1 MVGQV
6 DGKVALVSGGARG
19 LGAAYVRIL
28 AAEGARV
35 VFGDVLDDEGAALAG
50 ELGDDVRFVHLDV
63 TDPEQWSAAVE
74 VAEEA
79 FGPVTVLVNNAGI
92 VVVNTLE
99 DMTPEE
105 FGRVIDVNLKGTFLG
120 MRAVIPGMRRAGTGS
135 IINVSSTAGLRGYT
149 WHAGYDASKYG
160 VRSLAKVAALELGQ
174 YGIRAN
180 SVHPGQVR
188 TPMNEGRQLRVDHV
202 ALGRVGEPEELAALV
217 LFLASDA
224 SSFCTG
230 AEFVA
235 DGGETAGLPRP
246 GHPRDVLG

>member
-120 MRAVIPGMRRAGTGS
+120 CKYTIPAMKRAGGGS
-135 IINVSSTAGLRGYT
+135 IVNLGSVNSLVGS
-149 WHAGYDASKYG
+149 AGYSHYCASKGG
-160 VRSLAKVAALELGQ
+160 VLMLTRTVALEYAKHRIRANVICPGIIDTPMNAEFEREVGGRAALEAACATLQPLGL
-174 YGIRAN
+174 GTPA
-180 SVHPGQVR
+180 QVAA
-188 TPMNEGRQLRVDHV
+188 V
-202 ALGRVGEPEELAALV
+202 AV
-217 LFLASDA
+217 FLASDE
-224 SSFCTG
+224 SSLVTG
-230 AEFVA
+230 ADFLV
-235 DGGETAGLPRP
+235 DGGFTAQ
-246 GHPRDVLG
+246 